1 MYGLRKKI
9 YRGCLWTALILTV
22 FTLCLLWL
30 LGVYRKIPDNIKLR
44 RGEEQVIDIGVPVEG
59 IIKKQ
64 TVPCGRGSR
73 KTECRWQEAGKVIYR
88 RTASA

>member
-59 IIKKQ
+59 IIKK
-64 TVPCGRGSR
+64 TDSALWESR

>member
-1 MYGLRKKI
+1 MDGTYSDG
-9 YRGCLWTALILTV
+9 